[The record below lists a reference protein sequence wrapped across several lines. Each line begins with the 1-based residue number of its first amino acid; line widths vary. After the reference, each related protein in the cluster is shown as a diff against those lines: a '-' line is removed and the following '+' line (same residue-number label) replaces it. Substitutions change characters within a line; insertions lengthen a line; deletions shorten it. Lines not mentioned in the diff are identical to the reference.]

1 MANIY
6 AAKMSGFG
14 AHLFAQFLRLAADPL
29 QRLHGG
35 TMLISVDLC
44 GCHEA

>member
-6 AAKMSGFG
+6 AAKISGFG
-14 AHLFAQFLRLAADPL
+14 AHLFAQFPCPAADPL

-35 TMLISVDLC
+35 TMLLSVDLC
-44 GCHEA
+44 GYHEA